1 MSYFLLYM
9 YFLGAYANT
18 VNCRWPTQIVYLDFF
33 TFNCGY
39 FLTGEL
45 HQPDQ
50 ALQSSQS
57 PIASFLCLYTFNA
70 VMLCVRLTKVGQTKT
85 LL

>member
-9 YFLGAYANT
+9 YFLGAYVDT

-33 TFNCGY
+33 TFNCAC

-50 ALQSSQS
+50 ALQSSHW
-57 PIASFLCLYTFNA
+57 PIASPLCLYMFNA
-70 VMLCVRLTKVGQTKT
+70 VMLSVPLTKVGQTKT